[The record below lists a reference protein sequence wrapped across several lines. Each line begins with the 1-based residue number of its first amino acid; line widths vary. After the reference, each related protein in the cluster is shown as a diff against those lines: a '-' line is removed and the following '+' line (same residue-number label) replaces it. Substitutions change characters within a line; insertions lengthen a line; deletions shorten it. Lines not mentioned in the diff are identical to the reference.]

1 MKVFNATDSR
11 GLLKGSPATS
21 SQTQIWLSEKTH
33 SSKNQQSKV
42 TFTVDVSGKFGI
54 KRLKKAIE
62 CVLQSQ
68 SAYNVYFYLKDNQ
81 LMFSER
87 TYKKRTSIQTD
98 ANDVPFA
105 VLENINKTRFNLDD
119 GPLYKV
125 TIYRLSKTNVRVLF
139 QFHHIIFDQFSVH
152 LFWNQVVD
160 YYNGVQQEL
169 PASSNFLAFVE
180 KPNFGMTRNDLVRIR
195 KEWAE
200 KYTRIDDI
208 KIIWIPEKDWEISQQ
223 RVQFKLIKK
232 TQSLTSINILMGEII
247 SNVLSK
253 RYCSS
258 FNDKLNIA
266 IPYVNRFKEELYIQG
281 HFVNMLPMMIGRSDF
296 THSLE
301 DRVSMMTDN
310 FMELFWRQRLPFDE
324 ILSTLNFSSR
334 NEKSGFVQIAYVYA
348 RKIKLA
354 PLNMSTKVKFK
365 EIIQTPI
372 DFPLVIYVLEG
383 KSKIEIII
391 DFDGSLIGKNEIRY
405 LADQIV
411 KEYKKL

>member
-1 MKVFNATDSR
+1 MKVFNAPDSK

-42 TFTVDVSGKFGI
+42 TFTVDVSGRVGI

-87 TYKKRTSIQTD
+87 TSIQTD
-98 ANDVPFA
+98 TNDVSFV

-119 GPLYKV
+119 GPLYKI

-160 YYNGVQQEL
+160 YYNGVQQVL
-169 PASSNFLAFVE
+169 PTSSNFLAFVE

-208 KIIWIPEKDWEISQQ
+208 KIIWISEKDWEISQQ

-232 TQSLTSINILMGEII
+232 KQSLTSINILMGEII

-253 RYCSS
+253 RYCSN
-258 FNDKLNIA
+258 FKDKLNIA

-296 THSLE
+296 TPSLE
-301 DRVSMMTDN
+301 ECVSMMTDN
-310 FMELFWRQRLPFDE
+310 FMELFWRQRLSFDE
-324 ILSTLNFSSR
+324 ILSTLNFPSR

-348 RKIKLA
+348 RKIKLT
-354 PLNMSTKVKFK
+354 PLNMSTRVKFK

-383 KSKIEIII
+383 KNRNN
-391 DFDGSLIGKNEIRY
+391 D
-405 LADQIV
+405 
-411 KEYKKL
+411 